1 MSQPASTVVSVR
13 RWRTEIFVSWFAATV
28 GVSIGWLAVL
38 MISFPVLLPLRST
51 GRVDLDNAAV
61 CGTVLRPKLGIP
73 GCAHEVS
80 DQRWFIVALLAV
92 AVASFGVSWR
102 YGRRSIRGVRW
113 TSTVAVAVCVT
124 LAAAA
129 LTGTLAISNHYGEFY
144 YGDSAW
150 TDRLDFNPLHETA
163 YYGGI
168 ALLVFT
174 VPTAVFLGVGR
185 LLFPRS
191 PA

>member
-1 MSQPASTVVSVR
+1 MSQTASTVVSVR

-28 GVSIGWLAVL
+28 GVAIGWLAVL
-38 MISFPVLLPLRST
+38 TISF
-51 GRVDLDNAAV
+51 AA
-61 CGTVLRPKLGIP
+61 
-73 GCAHEVS
+73 
-80 DQRWFIVALLAV
+80 
-92 AVASFGVSWR
+92 
-102 YGRRSIRGVRW
+102 
-113 TSTVAVAVCVT
+113 CVT

-129 LTGTLAISNHYGEFY
+129 LTGTLAISKHYGEFY

-150 TDRLDFNPLHETA
+150 TDRLDVNPLHETA

-174 VPTAVFLGVGR
+174 VPTAVFLGVGQP
-185 LLFPRS
+185 LFPRS